1 VRAGVLSV
9 LVVQPQRLRV
19 IRLVV
24 VDWHLVKDVAQ
35 NAQAALLLKLRVMQQ
50 ELLEMLRGDVD

>member
-9 LVVQPQRLRV
+9 LVVLPQKLRV
-19 IRLVV
+19 IQLVV

-35 NAQAALLLKLRVMQQ
+35 NAQAVLLLKLRVMQLVV
-50 ELLEMLRGDVD
+50 EV